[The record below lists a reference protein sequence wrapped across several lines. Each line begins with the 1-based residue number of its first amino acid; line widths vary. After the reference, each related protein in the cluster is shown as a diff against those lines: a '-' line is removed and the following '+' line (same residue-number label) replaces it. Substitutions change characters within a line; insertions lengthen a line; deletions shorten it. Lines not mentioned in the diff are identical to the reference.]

1 MHHSVHGLALSLMS
15 GTILA
20 GIALAGAELK
30 APTPATLRL
39 VERYCGG
46 DTAERAQVVAE
57 LDGQDTLP
65 TAASVQAWSKAIL
78 TARKKTGPPWAAK
91 SVSLLA
97 GPALSDQARQAG
109 KQIGVGSAPVVTVP
123 CDVGEVRVAMIGKP
137 AKGKPVL
144 VYLHGGGNAGKHK
157 GAHDNEMAWGWGMP
171 RTKGLR
177 AAPVKL
183 LVRCVDDTAV
193 NAWILDSGVQA
204 VNAALEAFLRQHPEV
219 DTNRI
224 YLVGVSMG
232 GFGIW
237 RFAAT
242 EADRYAAVAGVGG
255 GCTIGQDAVANL
267 RLLPVGVF
275 IGEQDTAAGRLSGS
289 RQGRDMIAKA
299 REEDGDGYVCDYRE
313 YPGVSHMY
321 PDGVYK
327 DIDKFLEKQRRDPY
341 PRTVVWH
348 PQASWKQ
355 RFYNLALAPPS
366 RGGSVRAEMQAD
378 NTVVVTSQ
386 GISGLTLYLNDQLAD
401 LSRPVTVQHNG
412 KEVFSGPVTRTLTAM
427 LETLGERGD
436 PGQYYTVKIRLP

>member
-1 MHHSVHGLALSLMS
+1 MGLPLIIGAVLAGLALP
-15 GTILA
+15 
-20 GIALAGAELK
+20 GAELK

-39 VERYCGG
+39 VEQYCGG
-46 DTAERAQVVAE
+46 DAAERSQVVAE
-57 LDGQDTLP
+57 LAGQDLLP
-65 TAASVQAWSKAIL
+65 TKASVQTWAKVIL
-78 TARKKTGPPWAAK
+78 AARKKTGPSWRGKP
-91 SVSLLA
+91 VSLLD
-97 GPALSDQARQAG
+97 GPALSDQARQVG
-109 KQIGVGSAPVVTVP
+109 KQIGVGSAPVVSIP
-123 CDVGEVRVAMIGKP
+123 CDAGEVRVAMIGKP

-144 VYLHGGGNAGKHK
+144 VYLHGGGNAGKHN

-204 VNAALEAFLRQHPEV
+204 VNAVLEAFLRQHPEV

-224 YLVGVSMG
+224 YLLGVSMG

-242 EADRYAAVAGVGG
+242 EADRYAAVAGLGG

-275 IGEQDTAAGRLSGS
+275 IGEKDTAAGRLSGS

-299 REEDGDGYVCDYRE
+299 REEDGDGYACDYRE

-327 DIDKFLEKQRRDPY
+327 DIDKFLERQRRDPY

-348 PQASWKQ
+348 PQADWKR
-355 RFYNLALAPPS
+355 RFYNLALVPPL
-366 RGGSVRAEMQAD
+366 RGSSVRAEMRED

-386 GISGLTLYLNDQLAD
+386 GIGSLVIHLNDQLAD
-401 LSRPVTVQHNG
+401 LERPVTVRHNG
-412 KEVFSGPVTRTLTAM
+412 KEVFSGMVKRTLTTM
-427 LETLGERGD
+427 LETLGEQGD
-436 PGQYYTVKIRLP
+436 PNQYYTAKIRLP